1 MTTSEGTALSPAFAS
16 REPRGRGSTQPR
28 RGSTDHGVD
37 LMLAVAIQFVV
48 AVAVW
53 GTVGLV
59 LDLLLPT
66 APWLQ
71 FAGVTA
77 GSLIGLVLVQR
88 RATAP
93 VAAPP
98 ESAGEGDHA

>member
-1 MTTSEGTALSPAFAS
+1 MTTSEGTALSPTTD
-16 REPRGRGSTQPR
+16 RGV
-28 RGSTDHGVD
+28 H

-53 GTVGLV
+53 GAVGLV

-71 FAGVTA
+71 FAGILFGTA
-77 GSLIGLVLVQR
+77 VGLVLAQR
-88 RATAP
+88 G
-93 VAAPP
+93 AAPP
-98 ESAGEGDHA
+98 RSNGDHHG